1 MRSYANHAH
10 NTCIYMQTWSCE
22 HYSEMAGA
30 WNKEET
36 LKLIEIWGNY
46 AIQAQ
51 LEGCKRNQ
59 DIYSNIAAEMKEAG
73 HERTAQQCRD
83 KIKKL
88 KVDYRKIKDKRKKTG
103 EGRYPEWDY
112 FNAFDDILGH
122 KPATEP
128 PVVVNSLGSITKDSL
143 EQGPDLDSPTS
154 PEHQP
159 CASRQA
165 EGSGSTTP
173 VIQKQR

>member
-1 MRSYANHAH
+1 MARHGTVNVNTTVPLNRAEHAQLRNHAH
-10 NTCIYMQTWSCE
+10 NTCIYMRTWSCE

-36 LKLIEIWGNY
+36 LKLIEIWGND

-59 DIYSNIAAEMKEAG
+59 DIYSKIAAEMTEAG
-73 HERTAQQCRD
+73 HERTAQQCRN

-88 KVDYRKIKDKRKKTG
+88 KVDYWKTKDKRKKTG

-112 FNAFDDILGH
+112 INAL
-122 KPATEP
+122 
-128 PVVVNSLGSITKDSL
+128 
-143 EQGPDLDSPTS
+143 
-154 PEHQP
+154 
-159 CASRQA
+159 ASCVH
-165 EGSGSTTP
+165 P
-173 VIQKQR
+173 FL

>member
-1 MRSYANHAH
+1 
-10 NTCIYMQTWSCE
+10 
-22 HYSEMAGA
+22 MAGA
-30 WNKEET
+30 WNKEEM
-36 LKLIEIWGNY
+36 LKLIEILGNY

-59 DIYSNIAAEMKEAG
+59 DIYSKIAAEMTEAG

-88 KVDYRKIKDKRKKTG
+88 KVDYRKIKDNRKKTG

-112 FNAFDDILGH
+112 FNSLDILGH

-143 EQGPDLDSPTS
+143 EQGPELDSPTS
-154 PEHQP
+154 PELFDNNQP

-165 EGSGSTTP
+165 EGFGSTTP
-173 VIQKQR
+173 VIQKQRKRKRSKTERMENITP